1 MSDEFHERLNRILPR
16 LMSEELLT
24 NKGLGNEIGYWIF
37 DYPVEREL
45 EMRSFLDDVILPALR
60 KRQPPLRFAVVNL
73 FDLIIEVLD
82 ERGLY
87 DRVLAMQQN
96 KGDDAALAAL
106 RPVLKEDK
114 LAERITSKIDV
125 DQVDLLILTG
135 VGPAYPMLRSHTLL
149 TALQASMKKTP
160 LVMFYP
166 GRYDGFSLRLF
177 NTLADDHYYRAFRLV
192 D

>member
-1 MSDEFHERLNRILPR
+1 MSDDFHDRLNRILPR

-87 DRVLAMQQN
+87 DRVLAMQQK
-96 KGDDAALAAL
+96 KGNDAALAAL